1 MRLYLLTSKKSGNTS
16 GELGL
21 KTSSHQRGT
30 VTSDFSGMI
39 TLIFD
44 LPELCKHEG
53 MQRNIVHSEQGSCC
67 TVALLEIYIQAP
79 DLVLGGVL

>member
-21 KTSSHQRGT
+21 KTSSHECGT
-30 VTSDFSGMI
+30 VTSDFSG
-39 TLIFD
+39 TLSLIFD

-53 MQRNIVHSEQGSCC
+53 MQRNVVHSEQGSCC
-67 TVALLEIYIQAP
+67 TVALLDICIQALN
-79 DLVLGGVL
+79 LVLGGVL